1 MALVDL
7 TMVGRKKGDGT
18 SVSES
23 VAIIQKVIDDSG
35 LKNTLYPMSTVV
47 EGDVEEIFDLVN
59 AMRKALIDKGYTRI
73 ETSIRIQ
80 EDN

>member
-1 MALVDL
+1 M
-7 TMVGRKKGDGT
+7 
-18 SVSES
+18 
-23 VAIIQKVIDDSG
+23 
-35 LKNTLYPMSTVV
+35 

-59 AMRKALIDKGYTRI
+59 DMRKALIDKGYTRI

>member
-7 TMVGRKKGDGT
+7 TMVGRKKGGGT

-59 AMRKALIDKGYTRI
+59 DMRKALIDKGYTRI